1 MSPYNQVKK
10 TKRDREPRKKSLWHG
25 LRIPLRPPVLYIYGI
40 QGKRGLPS
48 EWAEKRDSPRSRRG
62 IRAQCFSVSLALKE
76 KEIKMAV
83 MHPAAIWLIIA
94 VIVGIVLLIA
104 TIMANRNQK
113 KKKKGKCVHRFLH
126 YFNSE
131 VCINRL
137 FTMLRQLKFMRRMI
151 CYCWLLIM
159 HVF

>member
-1 MSPYNQVKK
+1 MSPYNQIKK
-10 TKRDREPRKKSLWHG
+10 TKRDREPQKKSLW
-25 LRIPLRPPVLYIYGI
+25 LIKKPAIRPPVLYIHGI
-40 QGKRGLPS
+40 QGKRGTPPNES
-48 EWAEKRDSPRSRRG
+48 AEKSGQRG

-94 VIVGIVLLIA
+94 AIVGIVLLIA

-131 VCINRL
+131 VSINRL
-137 FTMLRQLKFMRRMI
+137 VTMLRQL
-151 CYCWLLIM
+151 
-159 HVF
+159 